1 MEGGNFKEKFTAFGE
16 KVKSGSGELSRKMS
30 ERMSTVSDK
39 MKELFQVS
47 TQADKLVEDA
57 TMESMTGPDW
67 EKNLE
72 ICDLVNMEKVSGQD
86 AARAIKKRIMLKNIR
101 IQYLALTL
109 LETCVK
115 NCEKMFSEVASEK
128 VLDEMVK
135 MVDDRTTSTENREKA
150 LKLIEAWGESTEE
163 LRYLPIFEE
172 TYKSLKSRGI
182 RFPGRDEESL
192 APIFTPPQSV
202 ARPSAAGFG
211 GFDGSAYSRDVTGFL
226 AEDVGPENTKEVFD
240 VARNSVELLNTVLT
254 SSPQQEALKE
264 ELTLTLVEQCRTS
277 QYKVQRI
284 VERSGDAD
292 PVLFEA
298 LNVNDELQRVL
309 TKFEEMS
316 KGGTGEAEPE
326 STESTFVHVQALDED
341 ASEEASSLVRKRE
354 SKPSAPPASSAGH
367 DDAAMADLDEMIF
380 GNRAGAAAE
389 GSNEKPKK
397 KNADDLISF

>member
-1 MEGGNFKEKFTAFGE
+1 
-16 KVKSGSGELSRKMS
+16 
-30 ERMSTVSDK
+30 
-39 MKELFQVS
+39 
-47 TQADKLVEDA
+47 
-57 TMESMTGPDW
+57 
-67 EKNLE
+67 
-72 ICDLVNMEKVSGQD
+72 
-86 AARAIKKRIMLKNIR
+86 MLKSIR
-101 IQYLALTL
+101 VQYLALTL

-163 LRYLPIFEE
+163 LRDLPIFEE

-202 ARPSAAGFG
+202 SRSSA
-211 GFDGSAYSRDVTGFL
+211 VTGFL
-226 AEDVGPENTKEVFD
+226 AEDTSPENPKEAFD

-254 SSPQQEALKE
+254 SSPQLEALKE
-264 ELTLTLVEQCRTS
+264 ELTLTLVEQCRVS
-277 QYKVQRI
+277 QFKVQRI
-284 VERSGDAD
+284 VERTGDTD

-298 LNVNDELQRVL
+298 LNVNDDLQRVL

-316 KGGTGEAEPE
+316 KGAAEQPQPA
-326 STESTFVHVQALDED
+326 ESTFVHVQALDEED
-341 ASEEASSLVRKRE
+341 THGATEEASLVRKRDTN
-354 SKPSAPPASSAGH
+354 SSTPPTAAH

-380 GNRAGAAAE
+380 GNRAE
-389 GSNEKPKK
+389 GSHEMSKK
-397 KNADDLISF
+397 RNANDLIMF